1 MHMKPFALVGLVLAI
16 LAPLYGRAE
25 PALWKVRGPHAT
37 VWLFG
42 TIHALKPDLA
52 WRTPRIEAALR
63 ASRALWL
70 EIADADTPASAA
82 PLFKRYGEDPN
93 QILAQV
99 IPPAD
104 SARLDGAL
112 APSRLTAA
120 QVQHMRP
127 WLVGMLVDLAP
138 VVAAGYDPGSG
149 ADVVLS
155 ALARG
160 ERKPVLGFET
170 SEQQVRLFADL
181 PLDQQIAYLESALDD
196 VDKGK
201 AELDLIMAAWATG
214 DVPALETLMNADLEL
229 HSQALY
235 RLLLVER
242 NQRFA
247 DRIAELARGRGTY
260 FVAIGAAHLAGPDS
274 VQADLARL
282 GLTAQR
288 Q

>member
-1 MHMKPFALVGLVLAI
+1 MLLRLCFVLAL
-16 LAPLYGRAE
+16 LAPLCGRAE
-25 PALWKVRGPHAT
+25 PALWRVRGPHAT

-42 TIHALKPDLA
+42 TVHALKPGTA
-52 WRTPRIEAALR
+52 WLTPRVEGAVR
-63 ASRALWL
+63 SSRALWL
-70 EIADADTPASAA
+70 EIADAESPTNAA
-82 PLFKRYGEDPN
+82 PLFKRYGEDPT
-93 QILAQV
+93 QVLAQV

-112 APSRLTAA
+112 ASSRLTAA

-138 VVAAGYDPGSG
+138 VAAAGYDPSSG

-155 ALARG
+155 ALAHS
-160 ERKPVLGFET
+160 ESKPIMGFET
-170 SEQQVRLFADL
+170 AEQQIRLFADL
-181 PLDQQIAYLESALDD
+181 PLDQQIAYLENALDD

-201 AELDLIMAAWATG
+201 ADLDKIMTAWAAG

-247 DRIAELARGRGTY
+247 ERIAELARGRGTY
-260 FVAIGAAHLAGPDS
+260 FVAVGAAHLAGPDS
-274 VQADLARL
+274 VQADLTRL
-282 GLTAQR
+282 GLAAQR